1 LRDEHRLRAIENR
14 ALRKIYGS
22 KRDEVRGTWR
32 RLHNEKLHE
41 LYPSSNIIGVIKSR
55 RLRWVAHVARMG

>member
-1 LRDEHRLRAIENR
+1 MRDEHRLRANENKV
-14 ALRKIYGS
+14 LRKIYGP

-41 LYPSSNIIGVIKSR
+41 LYSSLNIIGVIKSR
-55 RLRWVAHVARMG
+55 TMGWVAHVAPMG